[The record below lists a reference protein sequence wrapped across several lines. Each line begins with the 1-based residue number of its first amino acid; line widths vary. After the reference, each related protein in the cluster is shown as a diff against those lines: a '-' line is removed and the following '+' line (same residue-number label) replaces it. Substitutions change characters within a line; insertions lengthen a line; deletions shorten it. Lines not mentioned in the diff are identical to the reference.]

1 MRYQVQSWILIIST
15 YQWQSTVTVLTLKKS
30 KVKEKKKKKIELQ
43 FAGVSIDRI
52 LAYSN
57 PYNATGIS
65 NAQTVRIF
73 C

>member
-30 KVKEKKKKKIELQ
+30 KVKEKKKELQ

-57 PYNATGIS
+57 PYNAMGIY